1 MKDQHGF
8 TLVEVLIMAP
18 IMILTIVFLMSFL
31 FSQYGD
37 LTKQGAQIN
46 LQTEAQVITFSME
59 DDVFFSNAFVQDL
72 NAGLIDTYQPSG
84 GWKYNTTPQTLII
97 SEPAITKNRRDPDRQ
112 PVFINTVGCDT
123 SVIEDNSPLYNNI
136 IYFVSGTN
144 LYKRVVSAPAT
155 MSTCGTSFMKQ
166 TCPQAHASTSCP
178 ADKLLTDKLDTFA
191 VTYLDTNN
199 NAVSDPEQAE
209 RLKVV
214 LTLKDRAYAE
224 DIHSTS
230 TITLRKLNQ

>member
-1 MKDQHGF
+1 
-8 TLVEVLIMAP
+8 
-18 IMILTIVFLMSFL
+18 
-31 FSQYGD
+31 
-37 LTKQGAQIN
+37 
-46 LQTEAQVITFSME
+46 
-59 DDVFFSNAFVQDL
+59 
-72 NAGLIDTYQPSG
+72 
-84 GWKYNTTPQTLII
+84 
-97 SEPAITKNRRDPDRQ
+97 
-112 PVFINTVGCDT
+112 
-123 SVIEDNSPLYNNI
+123 
-136 IYFVSGTN
+136 
-144 LYKRVVSAPAT
+144 